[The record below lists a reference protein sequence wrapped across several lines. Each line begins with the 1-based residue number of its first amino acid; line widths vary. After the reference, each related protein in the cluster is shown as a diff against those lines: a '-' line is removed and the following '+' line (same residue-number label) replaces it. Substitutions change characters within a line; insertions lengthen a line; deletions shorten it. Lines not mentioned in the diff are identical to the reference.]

1 MSVQVEKLEHN
12 MVKMTIEVEAA
23 EFDAATKKAYNKKK
37 GSFNLPGFR
46 KGKVPM
52 NVIEKTYGAGVFY
65 EDAANDI
72 MPKAYSDAVD
82 EAGLD
87 VVSRPEVDVT
97 QIGKGE
103 NFIFTAT
110 VAVKPEVTLGQYKG
124 LEVDKQTAEVTDEEV
139 EAELKKAQEQNAREI
154 TVEDR
159 AVKEGDVITLN
170 YAGTVDGVP
179 FDGGTAQNQKL
190 EIGSH
195 SFIDTFEDQ
204 LVGLNIGDE
213 KDVEVTFPE
222 EYHAPELSGKEAVFH
237 VKVLGITEKQL
248 PAIDDDFAQDTT
260 EFDSLEEYKADIR
273 AKLLEGKEER
283 AKVAM
288 QDALVEKA
296 IEGAQ
301 MDIPD
306 AMIDSQVEQMVE
318 EFKQRVTY
326 QGLSF
331 EQYLQFT
338 GQDPAAFTENMRP
351 EAVKRIQSTL
361 VLEAIASAEA
371 IEATDEDL
379 HKEFERMAAMYQ
391 MDAAQVEG
399 FMPAEQK
406 ESMKKDLAVQK
417 AVDFLLEQAKLT
429 EASDELDFEAE

>member
-273 AKLLEGKEER
+273 AKLLEGK
-283 AKVAM
+283 
-288 QDALVEKA
+288 
-296 IEGAQ
+296 
-301 MDIPD
+301 
-306 AMIDSQVEQMVE
+306 
-318 EFKQRVTY
+318 
-326 QGLSF
+326 
-331 EQYLQFT
+331 
-338 GQDPAAFTENMRP
+338 
-351 EAVKRIQSTL
+351 
-361 VLEAIASAEA
+361 
-371 IEATDEDL
+371 
-379 HKEFERMAAMYQ
+379 
-391 MDAAQVEG
+391 
-399 FMPAEQK
+399 
-406 ESMKKDLAVQK
+406 
-417 AVDFLLEQAKLT
+417 
-429 EASDELDFEAE
+429 